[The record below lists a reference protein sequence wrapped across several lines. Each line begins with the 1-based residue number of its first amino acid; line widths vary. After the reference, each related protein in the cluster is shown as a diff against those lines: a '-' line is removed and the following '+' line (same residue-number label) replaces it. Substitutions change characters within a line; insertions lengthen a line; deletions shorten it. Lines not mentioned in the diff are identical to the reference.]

1 MKNVWGFLTRIGLP
15 IDILGHGY
23 NERVCSPIFAT
34 VIGLLKKG
42 IENTDH
48 TLYEETVDEE
58 VKEELKEELPELE
71 SASVNNNNSKWYEQI
86 FKKTKEWFE
95 AEPDSEF

>member
-1 MKNVWGFLTRIGLP
+1 MSTRIGLP

-48 TLYEETVDEE
+48 SLYEETVEEE
-58 VKEELKEELPELE
+58 VKEEVNRRNFRNLKVPVL
-71 SASVNNNNSKWYEQI
+71 NNNNSKWYEQI